1 MAEKH
6 NDSCGIIVIT
16 LPNKSYL
23 PVLNSVL
30 ARVAKLVDA
39 RDLKFFLAASPDFP

>member
-23 PVLNSVL
+23 PVSNSVL